1 MRYKR
6 IFVDAA
12 VYSFAGYLI
21 QPLAIVSSLMVKG
34 AIGPYLTG
42 VMATL
47 NLILYY
53 ASFTHLGVLNAAE
66 RDLPVCLG
74 SGDTDRFN
82 RIRDTTFFTSLFLA
96 LLFAVGMV
104 AWALWSKSDLDR
116 PMFVGMLVYA
126 FYVIVWMW
134 SGYYLTLL
142 RTSQEFVLLGKIQVL
157 IGAFASIGNVAA
169 VLLFGFSGL
178 LAMTLLVIIAQTALF
193 STRVTHVSFP
203 RIDWRELK
211 GLLSVGVP
219 LLIFGL
225 AVTGI
230 RTVDNILVLRLLG
243 TEALGFYS
251 IALLANAAIFSVSNS
266 LSGVL
271 YPRMLK
277 AYGSNPTVETLSLYV
292 IRPSI
297 LIGVVLPFLVGGLFF
312 LIPPTVLWMLP
323 RFSPGIPSLRIVS
336 VSTFFF
342 ALFLMSVNFLVAL
355 NKQLRVAAF
364 LLVAIA
370 MTTFFGIIFTRL
382 GWGLSGIALAAGI
395 GYLFCFISIDV
406 YVLRYWVGW
415 KEVAIFLGNLCAP
428 IVYATGLLIVTDQLP
443 MRLAGGVISGF
454 LIGLVK
460 FSLFGLAYLPMVFWM
475 ERKSGLIS
483 DFVKP
488 LIRRLVE
495 SRSNR

>member
-1 MRYKR
+1 M
-6 IFVDAA
+6 F
-12 VYSFAGYLI
+12 
-21 QPLAIVSSLMVKG
+21 
-34 AIGPYLTG
+34 IGT
-42 VMATL
+42 
-47 NLILYY
+47 
-53 ASFTHLGVLNAAE
+53 
-66 RDLPVCLG
+66 
-74 SGDTDRFN
+74 
-82 RIRDTTFFTSLFLA
+82 
-96 LLFAVGMV
+96 
-104 AWALWSKSDLDR
+104 
-116 PMFVGMLVYA
+116 LVYA
-126 FYVIVWMW
+126 LYVFVWMW

-157 IGAFASIGNVAA
+157 VGAVGSIGNVAA
-169 VLLFGFSGL
+169 VLLFGFTGL
-178 LAMTLLVIIAQTALF
+178 LVVTVALIIAQTVLF
-193 STRVTHVSFP
+193 SRYVTYISSP

-211 GLLSVGVP
+211 RLLSVGVP
-219 LLIFGL
+219 LLVFGL

-251 IALLANAAIFSVSNS
+251 IALMANTAIFSISNS

-277 AYGSNPTVETLSLYV
+277 AYGGDPSIQTLSLYV

-297 LIGVVLPFLVGGLFF
+297 LMAVVLPFLVGGLVF
-312 LIPPTVLWMLP
+312 LIPPTVLWLLP
-323 RFSPGIPSLRIVS
+323 RFLPGIPSLRVVS
-336 VSTFFF
+336 VSTYFL

-355 NKQLRVAAF
+355 NKQLRTAAF
-364 LLVAIA
+364 LIVAIA

-382 GWGLSGIALAAGI
+382 GWGLSGIALATGI
-395 GYLFCFISIDV
+395 GYLFCFIGIDV

-415 KEVAIFLGNLCAP
+415 KEVTIFLGDLCAP
-428 IVYATGLLIVTDQLP
+428 IVYATGLLVVTDQLP

-488 LIRRLVE
+488 LIRRLLK
-495 SRSNR
+495 SGSNR